1 MELIM
6 DSSGERFRPAEVCNA
21 LLLALEASEGRRKR
35 RKRDQT
41 PDAIGL
47 LVKRELLQRA
57 VRDDPDPEAFEA
69 WLLRYARDYDH
80 PQSSGAVA
88 AIARV
93 VFEEWRMAHS
103 MADFKQWLDHGA
115 PSDDAE
121 RGAPDAGREDH
132 NAKR

>member
-1 MELIM
+1 MGANGGEL
-6 DSSGERFRPAEVCNA
+6 RPGEVCKS

-47 LVKRELLQRA
+47 TVKRALLERA
-57 VRDDPDPEAFEA
+57 VRDDPDGERFEA
-69 WLLRYARDYDH
+69 WLLEYAQDNDH
-80 PQSSGAVA
+80 PESAGAVA

-93 VFEEWRMAHS
+93 VYEEWQMAHS
-103 MADFKQWLDHGA
+103 LTDFKAWLERGA

-121 RGAPDAGREDH
+121 PSSPNAPGRSDDAQR
-132 NAKR
+132 